1 MHQLFFEAG
10 DFVLQLLLAAAV
22 EGFLAGGLLGHEL
35 AHLFRYLQG
44 AVLDLG
50 AQPLDAQQH
59 GGAVGLGLA
68 DVGLE
73 AGRVQAQ
80 QRVAYFHHLPFA
92 DEQFGNYAALEVLH
106 LLQLGRGDGLAIA
119 TGDLVDLGEMGP
131 DQHEQGEADERPDGQ
146 AHHARRILDQRLVD
160 LGQGLVGQGLTALE
174 ILAKH
179 AETLMR
185 H

>member
-1 MHQLFFEAG
+1 
-10 DFVLQLLLAAAV
+10 
-22 EGFLAGGLLGHEL
+22 
-35 AHLFRYLQG
+35 
-44 AVLDLG
+44 
-50 AQPLDAQQH
+50 
-59 GGAVGLGLA
+59 
-68 DVGLE
+68 
-73 AGRVQAQ
+73 
-80 QRVAYFHHLPFA
+80 
-92 DEQFGNYAALEVLH
+92 
-106 LLQLGRGDGLAIA
+106 
-119 TGDLVDLGEMGP
+119 MGP